1 MKVVPKPQRCA
12 IYTRK
17 STEHNLDLEFNSLDA
32 QREACEA
39 YIKSQA
45 HEGWWLIPDRYDDG
59 GLSGASLGRPALQN
73 LLADVRAGKI
83 TVVVVYK
90 VDRLTRSLADF
101 AKLVEL
107 FDQYGVSFVS
117 ITQSFNTTSSMG
129 RLTLN
134 VLLSLTI
141 GAKCPRSGSIAER
154 FLGCFE
160 GEKVR
165 RLIVIS
171 PYWDEDLASLNS
183 GEEESAAQSNAF
195 NLGDETA
202 DAEGAIEGGI
212 DFNKTPAPPA
222 PSVECVDELATVR
235 MAKQR
240 RANREQLI
248 AAVDDLADIV
258 AGKAASK
265 GLRCV
270 DLLRLRAML
279 MILATAAWD
288 GASPPKNSLQV
299 LPPAGD
305 TEAAWPRLFGKVLFA
320 YFGGRKAI
328 QTLVLDGFYDQIPD
342 DILECWA
349 SCIWAI
355 QASLAVAA
363 RVPRISAATFT
374 RARKLARLDLSRG
387 RVAPGGDAR
396 CAHRAC
402 ARRPKLAVRQQT
414 EFGP

>member
-1 MKVVPKPQRCA
+1 
-12 IYTRK
+12 
-17 STEHNLDLEFNSLDA
+17 
-32 QREACEA
+32 
-39 YIKSQA
+39 
-45 HEGWWLIPDRYDDG
+45 
-59 GLSGASLGRPALQN
+59 
-73 LLADVRAGKI
+73 
-83 TVVVVYK
+83 
-90 VDRLTRSLADF
+90 
-101 AKLVEL
+101 
-107 FDQYGVSFVS
+107 
-117 ITQSFNTTSSMG
+117 
-129 RLTLN
+129 
-134 VLLSLTI
+134 
-141 GAKCPRSGSIAER
+141 
-154 FLGCFE
+154 
-160 GEKVR
+160 
-165 RLIVIS
+165 
-171 PYWDEDLASLNS
+171 
-183 GEEESAAQSNAF
+183 
-195 NLGDETA
+195 
-202 DAEGAIEGGI
+202 
-212 DFNKTPAPPA
+212 
-222 PSVECVDELATVR
+222 

-288 GASPPKNSLQV
+288 GVSPPKNSLQV

-363 RVPRISAATFT
+363 RYHEYQQP
-374 RARKLARLDLSRG
+374 LSHALESLREELRHTPSG
-387 RVAPGGDAR
+387 
-396 CAHRAC
+396 
-402 ARRPKLAVRQQT
+402 
-414 EFGP
+414 